1 MHRVKKDENIQQ
13 LKERIRILEQE
24 NEFLAESREELLL
37 LGLISEQLEAEKDEK
52 QLLES
57 ALEKTSI
64 LKNIPFCAV
73 FTHKDSRCQL
83 FCSYSTF
90 QQDDISTKQL
100 DLKPSLENC
109 YSKST
114 QVIDASKGDALFDLH
129 HNDAT
134 FSPKAYITIPFQSRY
149 IPKGMFLFAFEDES
163 MERVS
168 NQLILL
174 QRTVEMIITKMD
186 NLFLRHQLEEQ
197 NKALDKSIY
206 KKTAELQASTA
217 TLKQNIEQQKQLKAQ
232 FYQAQKMEAI
242 GNLAGGVAHDFNNI
256 LTVINGYSELLL
268 LQTPDDNPNFSRIQ
282 EIHNAGKRAA
292 NLTNQLL
299 AFSRKQVIK
308 PVPINLNEQI
318 ADAEKM
324 LQRLIGEHIY
334 FQTILEPD
342 LCTIQAD
349 PGQVNQILLNL
360 AVNARDA
367 MPKGGQLTVRTRQVE
382 IGKDHK
388 QPEFSFEPGK
398 FVCISVQDTGTG
410 MDEETRQHIFEPFF
424 TTKPLGEGTGLGLS
438 TVFGIVQQNK
448 GLIDVESTPGVGTT
462 FSVFLPCSDT
472 SLEADA
478 DHAIKT
484 ERSKKNECIMVVED
498 DANVRKLTRLVLERD
513 GYKVLLAANTNEA
526 IETLKN
532 SAYEIHLLLTDVI
545 MPGGS
550 GKDLVA
556 RARELRP
563 EMKVLYMSGY
573 TDDLLAQQ
581 GILPNEVELIAKP
594 FANHQLLNRIH
605 TMLKN

>member
-1 MHRVKKDENIQQ
+1 MKKDDNVQQ

-37 LGLISEQLEAEKDEK
+37 LGLISEQLDAVQDEK
-52 QLLES
+52 QLLAS

-73 FTHKDSRCQL
+73 IVHSDSRCQL

-90 QQDDISTKQL
+90 HQDDITIKQL
-100 DLKPSLENC
+100 ELKPSLVNC
-109 YSKST
+109 FSEGA
-114 QVIDASKGDALFDLH
+114 QVIDAVKGDKLFSVHDT
-129 HNDAT
+129 DAN
-134 FSPKAYITIPFQSRY
+134 FSPEAYITIPFQSHY
-149 IPKGMFLFAFEDES
+149 IPRGMFLFAFEG
-163 MERVS
+163 MPLERVS

-174 QRTVEMIITKMD
+174 QRTAEMIITKMD
-186 NLFLRHQLEEQ
+186 NLSLLHQLEEQ
-197 NKALDKSIY
+197 NKALDKRVTE
-206 KKTAELQASTA
+206 KTAELQASTA
-217 TLKQNIEQQKQLKAQ
+217 TLKINIEQQKQLKAQ

-268 LQTPDDNPNFSRIQ
+268 LQTPNDDPNFSRIQ
-282 EIHNAGKRAA
+282 EIHSAGKRAA

-299 AFSRKQVIK
+299 AFSRKQLIK
-308 PVPINLNEQI
+308 PVPLNLNEQI

-324 LQRLIGEHIY
+324 LQRLIGEHID

-349 PGQVNQILLNL
+349 PGQINQILLNL

-367 MPKGGQLTVRTRQVE
+367 MPKGGQLTVRTREVE
-382 IGKDHK
+382 IGKEHK
-388 QPEFSFEPGK
+388 HPGFTFEPGK
-398 FVCISVQDTGTG
+398 FVCFSVQDTGTG
-410 MDEETRQHIFEPFF
+410 MDEETRLHIFEPFF

-448 GLIDVESTPGVGTT
+448 GLIQVESEPGTGTT
-462 FSVFLPCSDT
+462 FSVFLPCCDM
-472 SLEADA
+472 SLGTDN
-478 DHAIKT
+478 DRVTKT
-484 ERSKKNECIMVVED
+484 ERGHKNERIMVVED

-513 GYKVLLAANTNEA
+513 GYKVILAANTSEA
-526 IETLKN
+526 IEILKN
-532 SAYEIHLLLTDVI
+532 STDEIHLLLTDVI

-556 RARELRP
+556 RAMELRP

-573 TDDLLAQQ
+573 TDDLLAKQ
-581 GILPNEVELIAKP
+581 GILPDEVELIAKP

-605 TMLKN
+605 TLLKN